1 MKEKLAWCAGIKNGI
16 ILIEPNEN
24 LASAYQIKAEEAMEA
39 MHSVSSFDWK
49 ISTGYYSLY
58 FSLYSVLMKIGI
70 KSENHSCTIEIMQ
83 HLLTEYFTPEDCDLV
98 ETARRARV
106 ETQYYVTNTVS
117 RDFSGTL
124 SKRVPRFLVTCRS
137 VVDGL
142 NEKKVQELRRT
153 LRTLIEEGQNQR

>member
-1 MKEKLAWCAGIKNGI
+1 MKDKLAWCAGIKNGI
-16 ILIEPNEN
+16 ILIDPNDN
-24 LASAYQIKAEEAMEA
+24 LASAYQRKAEEAMEA

-117 RDFSGTL
+117 REFSGTL
-124 SKRVPRFLVTCRS
+124 SKRVPRFFVTCKS

-142 NEKKVQELRRT
+142 DEKQVHELRKN
-153 LRTLIEEGQNQR
+153 LMNLIDES